1 MPQKYEREIE
11 DILRRMGGTLPSE
24 SRAERTRRWFRRL
37 RRRFSS
43 GPRLVVS
50 PRSSDERSSF
60 DRSPAGSTVTPNG
73 LLLASLGLA
82 FLSFVMMAFQP
93 SAAGWLALL
102 AVLLF
107 FGSIA
112 YSIVRSRRR
121 SAPRWRGRYLDD
133 RGYGRSAWTD
143 LSRRWRGWFARR
155 THGGPRF

>member
-1 MPQKYEREIE
+1 
-11 DILRRMGGTLPSE
+11 
-24 SRAERTRRWFRRL
+24 
-37 RRRFSS
+37 
-43 GPRLVVS
+43 
-50 PRSSDERSSF
+50 
-60 DRSPAGSTVTPNG
+60 
-73 LLLASLGLA
+73 
-82 FLSFVMMAFQP
+82 MMAFQP
-93 SAAGWLALL
+93 SVAGWLALL